1 VPQQPDRSPRDVRPG
16 ESCGADPVATAA
28 TWSRWVLLGTTLA
41 TSGAGAGLV
50 TISAP
55 VALIVAGLGFVAGVP
70 HGAAD
75 HVIATRLA
83 GGRPMM
89 LIAAVYAGVAVG
101 AWALL
106 RWADPAALI
115 VAVALSALHFGLG
128 ELEVVRR
135 LCHWRPGP
143 GMAAAIV
150 VAGCGALLLPL
161 ARCGDQLSAVAT
173 SVSPALAGVI
183 GRTPVQQGLVAVWLL
198 AALVATVGSLRS
210 GHPAVALDV
219 VIVGAVGMLAPP
231 LVAFAVWFGGWH
243 ALRHCGRLLTVE
255 PGCVVLL
262 TVGRPKAAVL
272 RLFRLA
278 ALPSVAAWTVLA
290 GLGWFTVAAS
300 DPTAVVADVLRLLLA
315 LTVPHAV
322 VVLWLDRAGRTT
334 QVGSRRLIS
343 SAASAAS
350 ASTSEP
356 NRNQPTLASPR
367 IVS

>member
-1 VPQQPDRSPRDVRPG
+1 
-16 ESCGADPVATAA
+16 
-28 TWSRWVLLGTTLA
+28 VLLGMALVAGVSGVGLA
-41 TSGAGAGLV
+41 

-83 GGRPMM
+83 GGRPMV
-89 LIAAVYAGVAVG
+89 LVAAVYAGVAVC

-106 RWADPAALI
+106 RWADPTALI

-128 ELEVVRR
+128 ELEVVHR

-161 ARCGDQLSAVAT
+161 ARCGDQFSAVAT
-173 SVSPALAGVI
+173 TVSPALAVVI

-198 AALVATVGSLRS
+198 AALAATVGSLRS
-210 GHPAVALDV
+210 GHPAVAFDV

-255 PGCVVLL
+255 SGCVALL
-262 TVGRPKAAVL
+262 NIGRPRAAAL
-272 RLFRLA
+272 RLIRLA
-278 ALPSVAAWTVLA
+278 ALPSLAAWTVLA
-290 GLGWFTVAAS
+290 ALGWFTVAAS

-322 VVLWLDRAGRTT
+322 VVLWLDR
-334 QVGSRRLIS
+334 
-343 SAASAAS
+343 SAAHRSPGAEPGGVDTPAARLRP
-350 ASTSEP
+350 A
-356 NRNQPTLASPR
+356 AAG
-367 IVS
+367 

>member
-1 VPQQPDRSPRDVRPG
+1 MLVG
-16 ESCGADPVATAA
+16 TALVAAV
-28 TWSRWVLLGTTLA
+28 SGLGLA
-41 TSGAGAGLV
+41 

-55 VALIVAGLGFVAGVP
+55 VAMIVAGLGFVLGVP

-75 HVIATRLA
+75 HMIATRLA
-83 GGRPMM
+83 RGRPMV
-89 LIAAVYAGVAVG
+89 LVAAVYAGVAG
-101 AWALL
+101 CAWALL
-106 RWADPAALI
+106 KWADPTALI

-128 ELEVVRR
+128 ELQVVHR
-135 LCHWRPGP
+135 LCDWRPRP

-173 SVSPALAGVI
+173 TVSPALATVI

-198 AALVATVGSLRS
+198 AALVASVGSMRA
-210 GHPAVALDV
+210 GHPVVALDI

-255 PGCVVLL
+255 PGCAALL
-262 TVGRPKAAVL
+262 TIGRPGAAVL
-272 RLFRLA
+272 RLIRLA
-278 ALPSVAAWTVLA
+278 ALPSLAAWTVLA
-290 GLGWFTVAAS
+290 ALGWFTVAAS

-322 VVLWLDRAGRTT
+322 VVLWLDRADAHRTRGT
-334 QVGSRRLIS
+334 EPRGVGPPAARLRP
-343 SAASAAS
+343 AAAG
-350 ASTSEP
+350 
-356 NRNQPTLASPR
+356 
-367 IVS
+367 

>member
-1 VPQQPDRSPRDVRPG
+1 M
-16 ESCGADPVATAA
+16 ATGG
-28 TWSRWVLLGTTLA
+28 SGLGLA
-41 TSGAGAGLV
+41 

-75 HVIATRLA
+75 HVIAAGLA
-83 GGRPMM
+83 GDRPMV
-89 LIAAVYAGVAVG
+89 LVAAVYAGVAVC

-106 RWADPAALI
+106 RWADPTALI
-115 VAVALSALHFGLG
+115 VAVALGALHFGLG

-150 VAGCGALLLPL
+150 VASCGALLLPL

-173 SVSPALAGVI
+173 TISPDLATVI

-198 AALVATVGSLRS
+198 AALVAIVGSLRS

-243 ALRHCGRLLTVE
+243 ALRHCGRLLTQSRAR
-255 PGCVVLL
+255 LR
-262 TVGRPKAAVL
+262 RPSDRWPTEGGGAAI
-272 RLFRLA
+272 
-278 ALPSVAAWTVLA
+278 
-290 GLGWFTVAAS
+290 
-300 DPTAVVADVLRLLLA
+300 DPTGRSAHALRPGRCWPPSA
-315 LTVPHAV
+315 GSRWPRPTRPRCWPTCCAYCSRSPCRTPWWWCGSTVPA
-322 VVLWLDRAGRTT
+322 RTAPGKRSRRRYAGGTT
-334 QVGSRRLIS
+334 QVGNRRLIS
-343 SAASAAS
+343 NAANAAS

-356 NRNQPTLASPR
+356 NRSHPTLASPR

>member
-1 VPQQPDRSPRDVRPG
+1 MG
-16 ESCGADPVATAA
+16 TALVAGV
-28 TWSRWVLLGTTLA
+28 SGVGLA
-41 TSGAGAGLV
+41 

-55 VALIVAGLGFVAGVP
+55 VALSVAGLGFVAGVP

-83 GGRPMM
+83 GGRSMV
-89 LIAAVYAGVAVG
+89 LVAAAYAGAAVC

-106 RWADPAALI
+106 RWADPTALI

-128 ELEVVRR
+128 ELEVVHR
-135 LCHWRPGP
+135 LCHWRPRLGT
-143 GMAAAIV
+143 AAAIV

-161 ARCGDQLSAVAT
+161 ARCGDQLSAVAKT
-173 SVSPALAGVI
+173 VSPALATVI
-183 GRTPVQQGLVAVWLL
+183 GRTPVQQGLVVVWLL

-243 ALRHCGRLLTVE
+243 ALRHCGRLLTLE
-255 PGCVVLL
+255 PGCVDLL
-262 TVGRPKAAVL
+262 TIGRPGAAVL
-272 RLFRLA
+272 RLIRLA
-278 ALPSVAAWTVLA
+278 ALPSLAAWTVLA
-290 GLGWFTVAAS
+290 ALGWFTVAAT

-322 VVLWLDRAGRTT
+322 VVLWLDRGGARRNRGAEPGGVDMPAARLRSVAG
-334 QVGSRRLIS
+334 G
-343 SAASAAS
+343 
-350 ASTSEP
+350 
-356 NRNQPTLASPR
+356 
-367 IVS
+367 